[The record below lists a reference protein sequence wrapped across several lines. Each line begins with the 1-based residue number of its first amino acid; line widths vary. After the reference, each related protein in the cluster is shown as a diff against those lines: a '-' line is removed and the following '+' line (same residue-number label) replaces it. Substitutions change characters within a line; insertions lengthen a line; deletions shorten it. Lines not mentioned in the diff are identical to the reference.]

1 MCLDI
6 AFVVS
11 SLWNWTL
18 LWKPTIDAL
27 CAALEQSDPVSPE
40 ASRDA
45 RPVWLG
51 LHRTIDKH
59 MGGDVLIQAWWS
71 DGAIRTKLA

>member
-1 MCLDI
+1 M
-6 AFVVS
+6 S
-11 SLWNWTL
+11 NLWNWTL

-27 CAALEQSDPVSPE
+27 GAALGPTDPVTPE
-40 ASRDA
+40 ASRHG

-51 LHRTIDKH
+51 LHRTIDKR

-71 DGAIRTKLA
+71 DGAPTINLP